1 MAAYPVSYSIQR
13 PESYSRLTVFFRII
27 LAIPQ
32 YIILFGFPFV
42 IFYGVIDSDSSLRPL
57 LQLLSYISLT
67 SILGFLVFLAWIA
80 IIFAGRFPDAFL
92 GTCLKIFKWQQNVLA
107 YMLLLTDKY
116 PPFGPEPYDLRL
128 EITSPDRRNRLTTF
142 FRLILVIPHAV
153 VLGFLNIG
161 LEFVTLIAWFAI
173 LFTGHYPAG
182 MYEFALGV
190 ARWAA
195 RVSAYLYL
203 LVDEYPPFSLKEE
216 PGAATGL
223 QPQTA

>member
-13 PESYSRLTVFFRII
+13 PESYNRLTVFFRII

-42 IFYGVIDSDSSLRPL
+42 IFYGLLDSESSLRPL

-67 SILGFLVFLAWIA
+67 TVLNFLVFLAWIA
-80 IIFAGRFPDAFL
+80 IIFAGRFPDTFI
-92 GTCLKIFKWQQNVLA
+92 GICLKIFKWQQNVIA
-107 YMLLLTDKY
+107 YMLLLADKY
-116 PPFGPEPYDLRL
+116 PPYGPEPYDLRL
-128 EITSPDRRNRLTTF
+128 EITSPEQRNRLTTF
-142 FRLILVIPHAV
+142 FRLILVIPHAI
-153 VLGFLNIG
+153 VLTFLNIA
-161 LEFVTLIAWFAI
+161 LQVVTIIAWFAI
-173 LFTGHYPAG
+173 LFTGRYPAG
-182 MYEFALGV
+182 MYEFAVGV

-216 PGAATGL
+216 PSETTGL